1 MSRAPSKAIR
11 FIVSLLASFV
21 ALAAIRS
28 PLPAQIVALDADL
41 AALVHKLVVES
52 VNGGGRHPSQVF
64 VAADSISAAIMRV
77 AEIPA
82 DSTRNLTCPGS
93 SDANGG
99 VPTGPL
105 GYMVKLRVN
114 GEGDSREVS
123 VFKACTFVY
132 RGAANGFYQGEDYEV
147 KREHGR
153 WRVAR
158 LLRGVIT

>member
-1 MSRAPSKAIR
+1 MTSSPI
-11 FIVSLLASFV
+11 LLLVSFV
-21 ALAAIRS
+21 AITAIGS
-28 PLPAQIVALDADL
+28 PLVAQKTELDRDL
-41 AALVHKLVVES
+41 AALVHKMVIDS
-52 VNGGGRHPSQVF
+52 VNGGGRHPRQVF
-64 VAADSISAAIMRV
+64 VAADSISGAIMQV

-93 SDANGG
+93 TDANGV
-99 VPTGPL
+99 VPAGPL

-123 VFKACTFVY
+123 VFKACTFVF

-153 WRVAR
+153 WRVTR